1 MSKNIMESIANDF
14 AVPKEKLIEDLQQMV
29 ADAEELLKATAN
41 QSGEVAAIARAR
53 IQESL
58 KVIKSR
64 LRAAESAVIDRTRQ
78 SAKAADQYVHA
89 NPWQSIGISA
99 CAGVIVG
106 MLVARR

>member
-1 MSKNIMESIANDF
+1 MSKNIMESIAHDF
-14 AVPKEKLIEDLQQMV
+14 AVPKEKLLEDLRLMV

-41 QSGEVAAIARAR
+41 QTGEVAAVARAR

-58 KVIKSR
+58 KVVKSR
-64 LRAAESAVIDRTRQ
+64 LRAAESAVIERTRQ
-78 SAKAADQYVHA
+78 SAKVADQYVHA

>member
-1 MSKNIMESIANDF
+1 MSKNIMDSVASDF
-14 AVPKEKLIEDLQQMV
+14 AVSKEKLLEDLRQMV

-41 QSGEVAAIARAR
+41 QSGEVAAVARTR

-58 KVIKSR
+58 KVVKSR
-64 LRAAESAVIDRTRQ
+64 LHAAENAVIERTRQ
-78 SAKAADQYVHA
+78 GAKVADQYVHT